1 MILALA
7 GGVGGSK
14 LLLGLT
20 QVMDPAE
27 LTVIVNTADDLIL
40 HGLSICPDLDTV
52 TYTLAG
58 VADQERGWGI
68 EGDSFNAL
76 SWLGRYGREDWF
88 HLGDRD
94 LATHLHRTALLR
106 EGLTLTEVT
115 DLIRRALSVRARI
128 LPMSNEPVSTIVL
141 TDHGPQPFQAYL
153 VRDGA
158 RPAVRGVRLEGIE
171 QSRPA
176 LAALEAIEAA
186 DGIILC
192 PSNPVIS
199 IGPILAVPGIRNALK
214 ATRAPVVA
222 ISPVVGGRSLKGPTD
237 KLLAGV
243 GHEVSALAVAQ
254 LYQDFLDLFIVDRL
268 DTDLLPAI
276 EALPVKARAAET
288 VMADLERKIALAK
301 EVLTALASLTSR
313 RRQCSSP

>member
-1 MILALA
+1 MIVALA

-14 LLLGLT
+14 LLLGLS
-20 QVMDPAE
+20 QVIDPAE

-40 HGLSICPDLDTV
+40 HGLTICPDLDTM

-68 EGDSFNAL
+68 AGDTFNAL
-76 SWLGRYGREDWF
+76 NWLGRYGREDWF

-94 LATHLHRTALLR
+94 LATHLHRSALLQQ
-106 EGLTLTEVT
+106 GCTLTEVT
-115 DLIRRALSVRARI
+115 DCIRRAISVRAVI
-128 LPMSNEPVSTIVL
+128 LQMSNERVSTTVL
-141 TDHGPQPFQAYL
+141 TDDGPQPFQTYL

-158 RPAVRGVRLEGIE
+158 RHAVRGVIFEGIE

-176 LAALEAIEAA
+176 PGVLEAIEKA
-186 DGIILC
+186 DGIIVC

-199 IGPILAVPGIRNALK
+199 IGPILAVPGIRETLR
-214 ATRAPVVA
+214 ATKAPVMA

-237 KLLAGV
+237 KFLAGL
-243 GHEVSALAVAQ
+243 GHDVSALSVAR
-254 LYQDFLDLFIVDRL
+254 LYHDILDLFIVDRL

-276 EALPVKARAAET
+276 EALPLKARAT
-288 VMADLERKIALAK
+288 VTIMNNLEQKIALA
-301 EVLTALASLTSR
+301 EEALTSLAALAG
-313 RRQCSSP
+313 